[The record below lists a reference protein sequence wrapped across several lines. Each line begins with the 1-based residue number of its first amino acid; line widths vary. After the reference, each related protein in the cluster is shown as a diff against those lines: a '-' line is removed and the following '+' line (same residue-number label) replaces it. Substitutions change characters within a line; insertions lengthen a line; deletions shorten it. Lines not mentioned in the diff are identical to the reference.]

1 MPLFNV
7 VGTTCM
13 HDTFELGFAWVA
25 GETEDNFMWC
35 LNYLQKLAELHAVRV
50 KLEAL

>member
-1 MPLFNV
+1 MPLFNIISA
-7 VGTTCM
+7 TYM
-13 HDTFELGFAWVA
+13 HDIFELRFTWVA
-25 GETEDNFMWC
+25 GEMEDDFMWC